1 MMSQAERPVDP
12 IEQPDVGPMGNYD
25 LAELLERAAGKLRQ
39 LPAPVCSDWVDAF
52 VEGDA
57 IGTDFA
63 GYICNCSAQT
73 IRRRATDA
81 AAAGK
86 PLGIWFAQSVWLI
99 SKRRLL
105 DDIEREEGRPG
116 RLVAETR
123 AAQYAKMNAPLQK
136 APAPERAATG

>member
-1 MMSQAERPVDP
+1 MPQAERDDP
-12 IEQPDVGPMGNYD
+12 ID
-25 LAELLERAAGKLRQ
+25 LPELLERAATELRQ
-39 LPAPVCSDWVDAF
+39 LLAPACGDWVDAF

-63 GYICNCSAQT
+63 AYICDCSAQT

-81 AAAGK
+81 AAEGK
-86 PLGIWFAQSVWLI
+86 PLGVWFAQSVWLI

-105 DDIEREEGRPG
+105 DDIERADGRPG

-123 AAQYAKMNAPLQK
+123 AAKYAEMNAPLQK
-136 APAPERAATG
+136 APALERAATG